1 MEQKEEAFSAS
12 ARWVFPAPGQEKE
25 ASPLLYP
32 GSRSS
37 SEPASSLQLF
47 VSVRTTGLP
56 LLPLDSSSPLLLFFP
71 PFFFRSMLVCLAT
84 LMMGREEGLW

>member
-32 GSRSS
+32 CSRSS

-56 LLPLDSSSPLLLFFP
+56 LLPLDSSSPLLLFP
-71 PFFFRSMLVCLAT
+71 PFFFRSLVVCLAT
-84 LMMGREEGLW
+84 LVMGREEGLW